1 MNRVRQE
8 TIGQNVTYYFLLDNT
23 LDRIFAVPSD
33 IAPMVRMTDV
43 GDIVSL
49 SFQEDGASVVDVLEF
64 ENKSLSL
71 RQSELQ
77 TLIEAQNSNTQGEP

>member
-1 MNRVRQE
+1 
-8 TIGQNVTYYFLLDNT
+8 
-23 LDRIFAVPSD
+23 
-33 IAPMVRMTDV
+33 MVRMTDV

-77 TLIEAQNSNTQGEP
+77 TLIEAQNSNTKGEP